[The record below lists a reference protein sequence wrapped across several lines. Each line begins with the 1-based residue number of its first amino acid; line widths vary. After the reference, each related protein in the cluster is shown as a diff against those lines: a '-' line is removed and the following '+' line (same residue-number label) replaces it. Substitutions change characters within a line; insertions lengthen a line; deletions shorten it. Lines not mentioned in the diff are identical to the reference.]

1 MMSMGTM
8 GSAPP
13 SAAPSELSILRA
25 LARLLDPEA
34 DEAIAAVAAAQP
46 RDDVRRAVEGMAQ
59 LVDLIRS
66 MTPIEAAVAA
76 AIEDIAL
83 PQLASR
89 CLGRAHSTSYPE
101 RRRRRR
107 AYIRA
112 AHQGA
117 TTPCRSPSL
126 SIFLHTWS
134 HVLSRAPTALIFPEW
149 TKGALTGAQLMR
161 SINFPPSIKPGI
173 WE

>member
-1 MMSMGTM
+1 MMSIGTM

-59 LVDLIRS
+59 LFDLIRS

-76 AIEDIAL
+76 AIADLQHRESV
-83 PQLASR
+83 LAE
-89 CLGRAHSTSYPE
+89 RAVSLLKRE
-101 RRRRRR
+101 E
-107 AYIRA
+107 RA
-112 AHQGA
+112 ARVDQALNDLAA
-117 TTPCRSPSL
+117 TL
-126 SIFLHTWS
+126 
-134 HVLSRAPTALIFPEW
+134 
-149 TKGALTGAQLMR
+149 
-161 SINFPPSIKPGI
+161 
-173 WE
+173 